1 MENVMDTKLDFS
13 IFPLENYKNYTTGI
27 FNSAADVYQSVW
39 VLQGSLT

>member
-1 MENVMDTKLDFS
+1 MENIMDTKLAFS
-13 IFPLENYKNYTTGI
+13 FFPLEHYKNYTTGI